1 MASALRE
8 RQKGRKRGADHDRA
22 RERCGKTRK
31 KNRRERKAK
40 IKGAMCVI

>member
-8 RQKGRKRGADHDRA
+8 RQKGRKREEQIMTEG
-22 RERCGKTRK
+22 ERDAVKQE